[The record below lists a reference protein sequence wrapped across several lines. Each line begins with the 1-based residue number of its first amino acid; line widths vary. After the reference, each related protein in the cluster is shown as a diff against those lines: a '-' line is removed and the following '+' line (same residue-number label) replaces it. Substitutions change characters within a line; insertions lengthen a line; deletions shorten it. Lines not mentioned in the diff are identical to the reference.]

1 MPRVTGKLGTPR
13 AMQACYLQEPASLTL
28 CFPLCAALVSFAAI
42 LILRLRPL
50 GSLHQHI
57 SKYPSLEHRAS
68 RAPARTQLLQL
79 DSSHAACS
87 NGAPAAAMDGD
98 GLRWSVME
106 CDGLPWS
113 VMECDGDAVI
123 Q

>member
-1 MPRVTGKLGTPR
+1 
-13 AMQACYLQEPASLTL
+13 MQACYPEPASLTL

-68 RAPARTQLLQL
+68 RAPARTQLL
-79 DSSHAACS
+79 A
-87 NGAPAAAMDGD
+87 GFRAM
-98 GLRWSVME
+98 LRVQTVRLLLPWMVMD
-106 CDGLPWS
+106 CDG
-113 VMECDGDAVI
+113 V
-123 Q
+123 